1 MTLPFDLTVDLGFSH
16 NSRYV
21 VVAARSGWVKLLDM
35 VKEKEIWTREMKI
48 GKIFYWSWPFP
59 ITQDAEYLAVY
70 SIEPISGR
78 YMITVLNFQG
88 ELIGYIEI
96 SRRLEMEGKG
106 FNLQFIPGT
115 RILVFNSAQYIN
127 LYKIEE

>member
-1 MTLPFDLTVDLGFSH
+1 
-16 NSRYV
+16 
-21 VVAARSGWVKLLDM
+21 
-35 VKEKEIWTREMKI
+35 
-48 GKIFYWSWPFP
+48 
-59 ITQDAEYLAVY
+59 
-70 SIEPISGR
+70 
-78 YMITVLNFQG
+78 MITVLNFQG